1 MKTQVYVNSE
11 ETDEFIQSINHY
23 RKLDPRL
30 NNPQFANLLKISAG
44 FLGKLLKKQ
53 EQLSKHL
60 YNLWFDEIEL
70 KLARRIENYQEI
82 GIDEMIEQ
90 IKNLLPKKRE
100 EVEKTLLI
108 SDDRIKLALKRR
120 RIKTILNIYDVLN
133 AKPLYNSPLDN
144 LAEQN
149 IAIDDDQAIINE
161 VLSYLKNITKS
172 TGNIKAVNHFLCPQK
187 PNIYT
192 RLLHSPYHHLRES
205 NRNALKDT
213 MDDLK
218 IFEDKVNE
226 AATLLGNAKQIR
238 ISKIEKLTNKTVSQL
253 IDDCS
258 RFFNSDK
265 FLINYTTK
273 APVISISRRKAITL
287 IATERMVSQ

>member
-1 MKTQVYVNSE
+1 MRTQVYVSSE
-11 ETDEFIQSINHY
+11 QTDEFIQSINHY

-30 NNPQFANLLKISAG
+30 NNPQFANLLNISAG
-44 FLGKLLKKQ
+44 FFGKLLKKK
-53 EQLSKHL
+53 ERLSEHL

-70 KLARRIENYQEI
+70 KLARRIENYQKT
-82 GIDEMIEQ
+82 GIDKMIEQ
-90 IKNLLPKKRE
+90 IKNLLPEKRE

-120 RIKTILNIYDVLN
+120 RIKSILNIYDVLN
-133 AKPLYNSPLDN
+133 AKPLYNSPVDN
-144 LAEQN
+144 MVEQN
-149 IAIDDDQAIINE
+149 IAIDDDQALINE
-161 VLSYLKNITKS
+161 TLSYLKNIAKS
-172 TGNIKAVNHFLCPQK
+172 TGNIKAINHFLCPQK

-192 RLLHSPYHHLRES
+192 GLLRSPYHHLRED
-205 NRNALKDT
+205 NRSALKDT

-218 IFEDKVNE
+218 TFEDKVNE
-226 AATLLGNAKQIR
+226 VTTLLGNAKQIR
-238 ISKIEKLTNKTVSQL
+238 ISKIEKLTNKTVRQL
-253 IDDCS
+253 IDDCN

-287 IATERMVSQ
+287 IATEKMVS